1 MEPDVAKPPARKPRE
16 NQAEESQLW
25 RGVQSPSLSARLP
38 RRPALRAYGREGGR
52 GTRAGT
58 HGCWKLAEQGWES
71 HDGGPSYRSHGGQR
85 EPTAASDPRGGPRT
99 ALRKAKVKVQELEGE
114 EREGQKRA
122 GRGCAH
128 HSGKAG
134 HARESAPTTGKPFP
148 GPGAQAASARRLV
161 WGRSV
166 RFGQPSPRHESRS
179 TELASRG
186 L

>member
-1 MEPDVAKPPARKPRE
+1 MWRNPRLGSPGRTKLRKANDGGACRAPA
-16 NQAEESQLW
+16 
-25 RGVQSPSLSARLP
+25 SA
-38 RRPALRAYGREGGR
+38 PACLDAVLCELTGGKEGGEPGLGRTGVGSSRKR
-52 GTRAGT
+52 GG
-58 HGCWKLAEQGWES
+58 ES
-71 HDGGPSYRSHGGQR
+71 HDRGPSYRSQGGRR

-134 HARESAPTTGKPFP
+134 HARESASTTGKPFP

-166 RFGQPSPRHESRS
+166 RFGQPSPRHEASRS